1 LKAAALRQILAAVR
15 GAKKMN
21 SAPKGGKQ
29 EYLARK
35 KKRIDKMFLG
45 GIGNVEKAL
54 DRPLKVTRRPT
65 SKYSTSM
72 TFHWK
77 MFNIPRSVE
86 AFRELWVVEG
96 VVQVITRNIS
106 SRGPHHGRCPLVVA
120 TSQSVAQDIR

>member
-1 LKAAALRQILAAVR
+1 
-15 GAKKMN
+15 MN

-29 EYLARK
+29 KYLARK
-35 KKRIDKMFLG
+35 KKRIDQMFLG

-54 DRPLKVTRRPT
+54 DRPLKVTRRPS

-72 TFHWK
+72 TFRWK

-86 AFRELWVVEG
+86 AFRQLWVVEG
-96 VVQVITRNIS
+96 VTRNIS